1 MFLSKS
7 KLGIFYRFRS
17 LFLPFVALTSQEAL
31 ILKNHPRK
39 KTIQNVSSPSPIRLS
54 TSS

>member
-1 MFLSKS
+1 MSLSKS
-7 KLGIFYRFRS
+7 KLGISNTFRF

-31 ILKNHPRK
+31 ILKNHARK
-39 KTIQNVSSPSPIRLS
+39 KTIHNVSSPSPIRLS

>member
-17 LFLPFVALTSQEAL
+17 LFLSFVALASQEAL

-39 KTIQNVSSPSPIRLS
+39 KKHTKCEFTDSN
-54 TSS
+54 

>member
-1 MFLSKS
+1 MSLSKS
-7 KLGIFYRFRS
+7 KLGICIRFRF

-39 KTIQNVSSPSPIRLS
+39 KNS
-54 TSS
+54 TKCEFTESN